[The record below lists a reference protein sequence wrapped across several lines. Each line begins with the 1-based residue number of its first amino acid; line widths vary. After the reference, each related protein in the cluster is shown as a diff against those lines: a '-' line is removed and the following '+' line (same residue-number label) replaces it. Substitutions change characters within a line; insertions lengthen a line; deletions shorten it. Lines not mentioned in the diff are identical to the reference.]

1 MEVLINILKEYG
13 LWGLILIVLAYLVLN
28 SQFTIR
34 YPRPK
39 KK

>member
-1 MEVLINILKEYG
+1 METLIYILKEYG
-13 LWGLILIVLAYLVLN
+13 VWGFVLLVVAYLVLN
-28 SQFTIR
+28 SQFTIQ